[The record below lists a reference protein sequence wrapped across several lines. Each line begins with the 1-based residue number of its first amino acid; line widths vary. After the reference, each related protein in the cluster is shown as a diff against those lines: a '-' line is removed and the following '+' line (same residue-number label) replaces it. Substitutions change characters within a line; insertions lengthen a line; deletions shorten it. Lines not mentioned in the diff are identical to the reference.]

1 MINSYFQPD
10 VIIINANVITMDNSL
25 PRAQAI
31 AIKDGKILAMGKTSD
46 INHIRGSNT
55 KVLDCSQKTIL
66 PGFIDAHAHVLSAG
80 TRHVTEVDC
89 SSASIGEISKLLFS
103 KAKVTPDGCWL
114 LGFKFDDTKIVE
126 NRFLTHQD
134 LDLISTRHPIVI
146 AHQAGHVFFFN
157 SAGLSMTGYNNE
169 SPDPHGGRLGRD
181 PVTGDLNGQIF
192 GTAMDATRKNI
203 LPCPSEHD
211 QRKGLDLITR
221 MFLKRGVTSVHDA
234 MVSNQDLRIY
244 QESKNAGDL
253 GLRIYMLMHK
263 DHFPALRDS
272 GIKTGFGDNELRLG
286 GIKLVADG
294 AIATRTAYLSD
305 PYIGSCDHGV
315 QNMYPDEIQAQVLDI
330 HRAGFQVCIHSN
342 GDATIDMVLKA
353 YEKAQSSFPRADVRH
368 RLEHCSLINPDL
380 LARMAAL
387 GCVVTPFSSYIYY
400 HGEKMGFY
408 GPERLEWMF
417 AQRSFIDNKIN
428 STGASDYPCSPPDP
442 LIGIQSCVL
451 REDTAGRVWGP
462 SQRITV
468 EEALRLYTINGAYA
482 SFDEQIKGSIEP
494 GKLADI
500 VILDK
505 DPTNVD
511 THLIQDI
518 SIEMTIVGGKIV
530 YEN

>member
-1 MINSYFQPD
+1 MINAYYQPD
-10 VIIINANVITMDNSL
+10 LILMNSNVITMDSKL
-25 PRAQAI
+25 PRSQAI
-31 AIKDGKILAMGKTSD
+31 AIKNGKILAVGTSSD
-46 INHIRGSNT
+46 IGNLRRSNT
-55 KVLDCSQKTIL
+55 KILDCSNKTIL

-89 SSASIGEISKLLFS
+89 NRSSIREISKLLFS
-103 KAKVTPDGCWL
+103 KAQTTPEDVWL

-126 NRFLTHQD
+126 NRFLTRQD
-134 LDLISTRHPIVI
+134 LDAISTRHPIVI

-157 SAGLSMTGYNNE
+157 SAGLNMTGYKNE
-169 SPDPHGGRLGRD
+169 SQDPHGGRLGRD
-181 PVTGDLNGQIF
+181 PVTGDLNGQIY
-192 GTAMDATRKNI
+192 GTAIDPIRKNI
-203 LPCPSEHD
+203 LPSPSDQD
-211 QRKGLDLITR
+211 QRKGLDFITK
-221 MFLKRGVTSVHDA
+221 MFLKNGVTSVHDA
-234 MVSNQDLRIY
+234 MVSNQDLRTY
-244 QESKNAGDL
+244 QEFKNAEEL
-253 GLRIYMLMHK
+253 NLRIYMLMHK

-272 GIKTGFGDNELRLG
+272 GIITGFGDNRLRLG

-294 AIATRTAYLSD
+294 AIATRTAYLSA

-315 QNMYPDEIQAQVLDI
+315 QNMYPDEIQEQVLDI
-330 HRAGFQVCIHSN
+330 HKAGFQVCVHSN

-353 YEKAQSSFPRADVRH
+353 YEKAQRAFPRIDVRH
-368 RLEHCSLINPDL
+368 RLEHCSLINPNL
-380 LARMAAL
+380 LARMASL
-387 GCVVTPFSSYIYY
+387 GCVVTPFSSYVYY
-400 HGEKMGFY
+400 HGEKMKFY
-408 GPERLEWMF
+408 GSERLEWMF
-417 AQRSFIDNKIN
+417 AQRSFIDHKIN

-451 REDTAGRVWGP
+451 REDTEGQVWGQ

-505 DPTNVD
+505 DPTTVE
-511 THLIQDI
+511 THSIQDI

-530 YEN
+530 NEN